1 MLHATF
7 RELFSNF
14 TPETHTTKT
23 VWSLIYTIHV
33 RNTVQFFS
41 YIVTLYGEILFWSF
55 IRVTGLIEFILA
67 SNDTISYNQMYGD
80 VRCKLIVLCFQ
91 ILTQMVIIVTLFLCS
106 VAYWILI
113 TDQVSVAAV

>member
-1 MLHATF
+1 M
-7 RELFSNF
+7 
-14 TPETHTTKT
+14 
-23 VWSLIYTIHV
+23 
-33 RNTVQFFS
+33 QFFS